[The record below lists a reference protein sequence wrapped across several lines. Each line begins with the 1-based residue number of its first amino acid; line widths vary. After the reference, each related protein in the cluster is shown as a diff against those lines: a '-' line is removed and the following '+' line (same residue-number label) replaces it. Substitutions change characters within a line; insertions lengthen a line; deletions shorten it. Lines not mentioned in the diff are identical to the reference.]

1 MEAQLSNNETARL
14 KALYKY
20 QILDTEP
27 EEEFNDIARLAAYI
41 CKTPIVLINL
51 IDENRQWFK
60 AKIGMDATYFPRD
73 VGLCLLCIQQCD
85 TVVISDTLAD
95 QRSKAN
101 SVVTC
106 APYIRFYAGAPLITP
121 DGHIIGTLC
130 VLDYVPRSF
139 SPEQVEALEA
149 LSRQVVSQLEL
160 RRNLKLAPSI
170 TKRERAEDE
179 FHCSEEYLCRILKS
193 STDCIKVLDLEGRLL
208 SMSYQGQLALE
219 IDDFTPYLKLSWL
232 EFWEEADQEAVC
244 FALATAKAGGVGK
257 FQGYCP
263 TAKGKPKWWDV
274 VITPLMGAK
283 GKPEQL
289 LAVSRDITEYKQA
302 ESERER
308 FFRLSLHML
317 CIGGFDG
324 YFKFLNSAWEKTL
337 GFTKEEL
344 LSKPYIEF
352 IHPQDRAATIA
363 EAQKLTSGVETI
375 AFENRYLCKD
385 GSYKWL
391 LWNAAPFT
399 EQKLIYCVVHDITQ
413 RKRVEEELCEMNL
426 VLENAVEGISRLD
439 TQGRFITV
447 NRAYA
452 DKVGYQP
459 EEMLGMEWQATVY
472 PEERETTFAAYQ
484 YMLTTGK
491 VEVETRGV
499 RKDGSVFYQHLVMIS
514 AYDKQQQFSGHYGF
528 MKDVS
533 ERKQTEAQLWHQAC
547 HDALT
552 GLPNRTLFIER
563 LDRAIKRTKRQA
575 DYLFAVL
582 FLDLDRFKVVNDSLG
597 HLIGDQLLIAIA
609 HRLEACLRPT
619 DTVARFGGD
628 EFTILLENIKD
639 INHAS
644 YIAERIQQELTL
656 PFNLSG
662 HVVFTTASIGITL
675 STTNSNRPE
684 DILRDADTTM
694 YRAKASGKARCEIF
708 DPTMHSQA
716 MARLQLE
723 TDLQWALQRQEF
735 ELHYQPIVS
744 LKNDEIT
751 GFEALL
757 RWHHPVRGIIAAAE
771 FIPIAEETG
780 LIVPIDWW
788 VLREACQQMRTWQRQ
803 FGLNSSITM
812 SVNLSGKQFSQTD
825 FIEEIE
831 KIINDTTINSRSLKL
846 EITESILIENAQSV
860 SAILVKLQALGIR
873 LSIDDFGTGYSS
885 LSYLHQFPIDT
896 IKIDG
901 SFINNVDIDVEKI
914 EIVRTI
920 VGLAWNLGMDVV
932 AEGVE
937 TNKQMYQVKALKCD
951 FGQGY
956 LFSRPLNREAVE
968 ALIATKMQS

>member
-41 CKTPIVLINL
+41 CNTPSVLINL

-60 AKIGMDATYFPRD
+60 AKIGMDATHFPRD
-73 VGLCLLCIQQCD
+73 VGLCLLCIQQRD
-85 TVVISDTLAD
+85 TVVIFDTLAD

-101 SVVTC
+101 SLVTC
-106 APYIRFYAGAPLITP
+106 DPYIRFYAGVPLITL

-139 SPEQVEALEA
+139 SPEQVEALQA
-149 LSRQVVSQLEL
+149 LSRQVVTQLEL

-170 TKRERAEDE
+170 TKCEQAEE
-179 FHCSEEYLCRILKS
+179 ELHCNEQYLYRILKS

-219 IDDFTPYLKLSWL
+219 IDDFTPYLNLSWM
-232 EFWEEADQEAVC
+232 EFWKEADQEAVC

-263 TAKGKPKWWDV
+263 TAKRKPKWWDV
-274 VITPLMGAK
+274 VVTPLMDAK

-289 LAVSRDITEYKQA
+289 LAVSRDITEWKQA

-308 FFRLSLHML
+308 FFSLSLHML

-324 YFKFLNSAWEKTL
+324 YFKFLNPAWEKTL

-344 LSKPYIEF
+344 LAKPYIEF

-363 EAQKLTSGVETI
+363 ESQKLTSGVETI

-391 LWNAAPFT
+391 LWNIAPFL
-399 EQKLIYCVVHDITQ
+399 EQKLTYCVVHDITQ

-472 PEERETTFAAYQ
+472 PEERENTFAAYQ
-484 YMLTTGK
+484 YMLTNGK

-499 RKDGSVFYQHLVMIS
+499 RKDGSVFYQQLVMIS
-514 AYDKQQQFSGHYGF
+514 AYDKQQQFTGHYCF

-533 ERKQTEAQLWHQAC
+533 ERKQTETQLWHQAC

-552 GLPNRTLFIER
+552 GLPNRILFIER
-563 LDRAIKRTKRQA
+563 LDRAIKRTKRQKEF
-575 DYLFAVL
+575 LFAVL

-639 INHAS
+639 INHAVQ
-644 YIAERIQQELTL
+644 IAERIQQELTL

-662 HVVFTTASIGITL
+662 HEVFTTASIGITL
-675 STTNSNRPE
+675 STTNSHRPE
-684 DILRDADTTM
+684 DILSDADTTM

-716 MARLQLE
+716 IARLQLE
-723 TDLQWALQRQEF
+723 TDLQRALQRQEF
-735 ELHYQPIVS
+735 ELYYQPIVS
-744 LKNDEIT
+744 LRNNQTT

-757 RWHHPVRGIIAAAE
+757 RWHHPVRGIVPAAE

-788 VLREACQQMRTWQRQ
+788 VLREACQQMRTWQMQ
-803 FGLNSSITM
+803 FDLNSSITM
-812 SVNLSGKQFSQTD
+812 SVNLSAKQFSQTD
-825 FIEEIE
+825 FIGQIE
-831 KIINDTTINSRSLKL
+831 KIIHDTTLDCRSLKL
-846 EITESILIENAQSV
+846 EITESVLIKNAQSV
-860 SAILVKLQALGIR
+860 SAILLKLQALGIR

-951 FGQGY
+951 LGQGY
-956 LFSRPLNREAVE
+956 LFSRPLNREAAE

>member
-1 MEAQLSNNETARL
+1 MEVQLSNNETARL

-41 CKTPIVLINL
+41 CNTPIVLINL

-60 AKIGMDATYFPRD
+60 AKIGLNATHFPRD
-73 VGLCLLCIQQCD
+73 VGLCLLCIQQRD

-101 SVVTC
+101 SLVTC
-106 APYIRFYAGAPLITP
+106 DPYIRFYAGAPLITP

-139 SPEQVEALEA
+139 STEQVEALQA

-160 RRNLKLAPSI
+160 RRNLTQLASI
-170 TKRERAEDE
+170 TERERAE
-179 FHCSEEYLCRILKS
+179 EELSRNEDYLSRILKS

-208 SMSYQGQLALE
+208 CMSYQGQLALE
-219 IDDFTPYLKLSWL
+219 IDDFTPYLNLSWL
-232 EFWEEADQEAVC
+232 EFWKEADQKAIC
-244 FALATAKAGGVGK
+244 FALATAKAGSVGK

-274 VITPLMGAK
+274 VVTPLMGAK

-289 LAVSRDITEYKQA
+289 LAVSRDITECKQA
-302 ESERER
+302 ESEREQ

-317 CIGGFDG
+317 CIAGFDG
-324 YFKFLNSAWEKTL
+324 YFKLLNPAWEKTL

-344 LSKPYIEF
+344 LAKPYIEF

-363 EAQKLTSGVETI
+363 EAQKITSGVETI

-391 LWNAAPFT
+391 LWNAAPFL
-399 EQKLIYCVVHDITQ
+399 EQKLIYCVVHEITQ

-447 NRAYA
+447 NKAYA

-459 EEMLGMEWQATVY
+459 EEMLGMDWQATVY
-472 PEERETTFAAYQ
+472 PEERENTFAAYQ
-484 YMLTTGK
+484 YMLTNGK

-514 AYDKQQQFSGHYGF
+514 AYDKQQQFSGHYCF

-533 ERKQTEAQLWHQAC
+533 ERKQTESQLWHQAC

-563 LDRAIKRTKRQA
+563 LDRAIKRTKRQE

-662 HVVFTTASIGITL
+662 YEVFTTASIGITL

-694 YRAKASGKARCEIF
+694 YRAKASGKARCEVF

-716 MARLQLE
+716 MARLQLK

-744 LKNDEIT
+744 LKNDQIT

-757 RWHHPVRGIIAAAE
+757 RWHHPVRGIVAAAE

-788 VLREACQQMRTWQRQ
+788 ALREACQQMRTWQRQ
-803 FGLNSSITM
+803 FDLNSSITM
-812 SVNLSGKQFSQTD
+812 SVNLSAKQFSQTD
-825 FIEEIE
+825 FIGQIE
-831 KIINDTTINSRSLKL
+831 KIIHDTTLDCRSLKL
-846 EITESILIENAQSV
+846 EITESVLIKNAQSV

-896 IKIDG
+896 LKIDG

-951 FGQGY
+951 LGQGY